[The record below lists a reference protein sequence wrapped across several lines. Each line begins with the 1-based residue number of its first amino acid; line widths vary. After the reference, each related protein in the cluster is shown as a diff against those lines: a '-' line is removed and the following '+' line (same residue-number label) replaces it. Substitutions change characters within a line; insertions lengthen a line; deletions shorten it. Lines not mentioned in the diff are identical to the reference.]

1 MILLMQEEQQ
11 THLIEPSEDSGD
23 DGAPS
28 QKQNWQESS
37 TQLGQRYQT
46 DTTDGLSTEEAE
58 KRLKK
63 FGKNELKVKKKS
75 NWILFFKQFNNSIV
89 YILAITAFVTLLM
102 RHYPDSIVIG
112 AVIIA
117 NAFVGF
123 FQEVSADNALS
134 KIQELLV
141 AESFVIRDG
150 QRKLMDAKEIM
161 VGDIVSL
168 EAGDS
173 VPADIRLLAADNL
186 KIQESTLTGE
196 TNSVDKIEEPIAK
209 ENVPLAERANMAF
222 AATAVTSG
230 SGMGVVVATGMQSQ
244 IGKIQSDVIKVK
256 NKSTPLM
263 KNLNR
268 LGITLSLAIVAIAV
282 ALFLLGMHLKIYSLP
297 TLTVAII
304 TLVVGSMPEGMPA
317 SVSVV
322 LAMGT
327 RKLTGKNA
335 IVKTLP
341 AVETLGAVD
350 IVNTDKTGTLTKN
363 EMTVTDIV
371 TLNGEYTVSG
381 VGYAAAGQILDTTG
395 TAVAWKNDDSLDKL
409 IKIAGQTTD
418 ASFHL
423 EDGAWVLTGEPT
435 DGALTGLYHKITG
448 KDPEVF
454 EIDSLPFDS
463 AFRYSA
469 RLVQDTNQRYLMVK
483 GAPQTLLNKVKKF
496 NPNFE
501 GEKQWLDKVVKLSK
515 QGKRVVGL
523 GMQKVAADE
532 ELVDPAKIGDLFE
545 LVGIVGII
553 DPPRE
558 EVKDAIKQLRYAGVK
573 VKMITGDDPN
583 TALAIANQLEM
594 GENLKAV
601 TGPELDKMS
610 EQELIDNIDKYT
622 VFARTTPSDKL
633 KIVKAQQQRQHV
645 VSMTGDGVNDAPALK
660 QADIGVAMGIKGT
673 DVAKGSADMVLADDN
688 FTTVL
693 SAVKEGRLVFDNIR
707 KTIRFLLPT
716 SFAEGLIVVF
726 SILLDQTMPLYPTQ
740 LLWINMV
747 SALTIQFAFIFEPAE
762 NGIMTRGPR
771 NISQG
776 ILTKFDIVEIAY
788 VSILIASLGMIVYNG
803 MTALGMSHVIGS
815 TMTLNIIIF
824 GKIFYL
830 FNMRNNHLVFSKY
843 FFQNKI
849 AFYIIGILLLLQVG
863 IIYLPFMQEIFHTGS
878 INFVYGWII
887 PSITG
892 LIVLIVT
899 ELVKIARLAYSKKAS
914 KSKI

>member
-1 MILLMQEEQQ
+1 MQDEQQ
-11 THLIEPSEDSGD
+11 AHLIEQGEDSGD

-28 QKQNWQESS
+28 QRQDWQAS
-37 TQLGQRYQT
+37 TAQLEDRYQT
-46 DTTDGLSTEEAE
+46 NATIGLSAKEA
-58 KRLKK
+58 KRRLER
-63 FGKNELKVKKKS
+63 FGKNELEVKKKS
-75 NWILFFKQFNNSIV
+75 NWVLFFKQFNNSIV
-89 YILAITAFVTLLM
+89 YILAVTAIATFLLH
-102 RHYPDSIVIG
+102 HYPDSIVIG
-112 AVIIA
+112 AVIVA
-117 NAFVGF
+117 NALIGF
-123 FQEVSADNALS
+123 FQEVSADTALN
-134 KIQELLV
+134 KIQGLLV

-150 QRKLMDAKEIM
+150 QRKMMEAKEIV
-161 VGDIVSL
+161 VGDIISL

-173 VPADIRLLAADNL
+173 VPADIRLLTADNL

-196 TNSVDKIEEPIAK
+196 TNSVDKIEEPIEL

-222 AATAVTSG
+222 AATAVISG
-230 SGMGVVVATGMQSQ
+230 SGTGVVVATGMQSQ

-256 NKSTPLM
+256 NKATPLM
-263 KNLNR
+263 KNLDK
-268 LGITLSLAIVAIAV
+268 LGITLSLAIVAIA
-282 ALFLLGMHLKIYSLP
+282 AILFFLGMHLKIYSLP

-363 EMTVTDIV
+363 EMTVTDII

-381 VGYAAAGQILDTTG
+381 VGYDASGQILDTENRV
-395 TAVAWKNDDSLDKL
+395 VAWKNDDKLNKL
-409 IKIAGQTTD
+409 IKIAGQTSD

-423 EDGAWVLTGEPT
+423 EGGAWILTGEPT
-435 DGALTGLYHKITG
+435 DGALTGLYHKVTG
-448 KDPEVF
+448 EEPDVS

-463 AFRYSA
+463 EFRYSA
-469 RLVQDTNQRYLMVK
+469 RLVQVENQRYLMVK
-483 GAPQTLLNKVKKF
+483 GAPQTLLSKIKKF
-496 NPNFE
+496 SPDFE
-501 GEKQWLDKVVKLSK
+501 EEQKWLDKVVKLSK

-523 GMQKVAADE
+523 GLQKVDDAE
-532 ELVDPAKIGDLFE
+532 KLVDTAKIGKQFE
-545 LVGIVGII
+545 FVGIVGII

-558 EVKDAIKQLRYAGVK
+558 EARDAIKQLRYAGVK

-583 TALAIANQLEM
+583 TALAIANQLDM

-610 EQELIDNIDKYT
+610 EQDLIDNIDKYT

-633 KIVKAQQQRQHV
+633 KILKAQQQRKHV

-673 DVAKGSADMVLADDN
+673 DVARGSADMILADDN
-688 FTTVL
+688 FITIL
-693 SAVKEGRLVFDNIR
+693 SAVREGRLVFDNIR

-726 SILLDQTMPLYPTQ
+726 SILLNQTMPLYPTQ

-762 NGIMTRGPR
+762 NGIMARGPR
-771 NISQG
+771 DIGRG
-776 ILTKFDIVEIAY
+776 ILTKFDIVEIIY
-788 VSILIASLGMIVYNG
+788 VSILIAGLGMIAYNG
-803 MTALGMSHVIGS
+803 MTALGMSHIMGS

-849 AFYIIGILLLLQVG
+849 SFYIIGILLLFQVG
-863 IIYLPFMQEIFHTGS
+863 IIYLPFMQDIFHTGS

-899 ELVKIARLAYSKKAS
+899 ELVKVVRLVYSKKAS